1 MTLVLTGASA
11 GAWIAASAVAFETAP
26 RARPSVVAD
35 ADADAQVHPAAK
47 LPVGVAPGAGDAVL
61 ELVGVSLSFG
71 GVSALSEVDLSVRRG
86 EILAIIGPNGAGKS
100 SIVNVISGVYRA
112 DRGHILLKGQRY
124 GQVPT
129 QRLAGLGVA
138 RTFQNLALFPGLSV
152 LDNVVAGRAHRVR
165 SSFIEQIAGFGRA
178 RRERLDA
185 WGRAIDVIDF
195 LQLSSL
201 VDRPVGTMPY
211 GLQKRVELARAL
223 VAEPDILLLDEP
235 MAGMTATEKN
245 EMAGFVRAARDRF
258 GTTVV
263 LIEHDIGVV
272 MSLSDRVAVF
282 DHGQNIALGTPAE
295 VQRDP
300 RVIDAYLGIADDD
313 ANNGDGDDD
322 VARGEDL

>member
-11 GAWIAASAVAFETAP
+11 GAWSAASTAAFETAP
-26 RARPSVVAD
+26 RGRPGLAPD

-47 LPVGVAPGAGDAVL
+47 RPASLYRAAEPETSEAVL

-71 GVSALSEVDLSVRRG
+71 GVAALSEVDLSVRRG

-100 SIVNVISGVYRA
+100 SIVNVISGVYPP
-112 DRGHILLKGQRY
+112 DRGHVRLKGQRY

-129 QRLAGLGVA
+129 QKLARLGVA

-152 LDNVVAGRAHRVR
+152 LDNVVAGRAHRAR
-165 SSFIEQIAGFGRA
+165 SSFIEQLAGFGRA
-178 RRERLDA
+178 KRERLDA
-185 WGRAIDVIDF
+185 RERAADVIDF
-195 LQLSSL
+195 LQLSPLSERL
-201 VDRPVGTMPY
+201 VGTLPY

-245 EMAGFVRAARDRF
+245 EMAGFVTAARDRF

-282 DHGQNIALGTPAE
+282 DHGRRIALGTPAE
-295 VQRDP
+295 VQRDQ
-300 RVIDAYLGIADDD
+300 RVIDAYLG
-313 ANNGDGDDD
+313 
-322 VARGEDL
+322 VAEDENAGEGEEL